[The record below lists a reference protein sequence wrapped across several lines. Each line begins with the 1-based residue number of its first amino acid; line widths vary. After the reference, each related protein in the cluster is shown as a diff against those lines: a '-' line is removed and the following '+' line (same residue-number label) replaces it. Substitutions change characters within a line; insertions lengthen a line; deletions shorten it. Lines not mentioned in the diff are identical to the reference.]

1 MSAMGDLARQDL
13 ENRLRPRVSPKRR
26 SLTYIP
32 RSRKRSEPVNSSSA
46 THLSFPFRLQP
57 ARAKSREAWKRH
69 LRPSLWCISQSIG
82 RAAYVCTVYG
92 RASLYIY
99 ISIYVYIYIHIYI
112 YIYIYIYIGAKTPAV
127 RIEPSH
133 GHAVMGLS
141 ISWRRDGTRR
151 PYFNGKKPPVSWR
164 SEGSREIQQLE
175 PLRGYTVTELR
186 LSSARGARVRPVIKC
201 I

>member
-112 YIYIYIYIGAKTPAV
+112 YIYIYIY
-127 RIEPSH
+127 
-133 GHAVMGLS
+133 
-141 ISWRRDGTRR
+141 RRKNPRR
-151 PYFNGKKPPVSWR
+151 PDRAVTRSCRNGVIDFVA
-164 SEGSREIQQLE
+164 SRWHAT
-175 PLRGYTVTELR
+175 PLF
-186 LSSARGARVRPVIKC
+186 
-201 I
+201 